1 MNIKYLFHNKF
12 ILFKLLFLI
21 NNNMYSRLFNN
32 VKKIIPKISQT
43 ELIALKSG
51 GVSIDRDIFSGKI
64 NYNKLKKNQ
73 NDNNQ
78 SDDNHSCDMIEKTK
92 LILQKYGESN
102 VYPLNNKININ
113 NLMEELGNMGFLGM
127 IIDNKFD
134 GNRLSISTQS
144 KILTMMA
151 SYNPSIAVVTMVP
164 NSLGPGE
171 LLQHY
176 GTEKQKNMYLP
187 KLASGKLIPC
197 FGLTG
202 PHNGSDATG
211 NIDVGIVKKIGENRY
226 IEIELNKRYI
236 TLAPIADLIGIAFN
250 LKDPDNLLK
259 TGGNGSPSGT
269 GISLALID
277 KNHPGLIK
285 ETYHNPNNAGFPN
298 GTLKGKIQIDLEQII
313 GGEKMAGNGWQML
326 MECLAVG
333 RGVSLPASANG
344 TSKAITYG
352 IYNYIKHREQFKI
365 EIGNMQGVREK
376 FLEMFYNTWVIQ
388 SSVAF
393 TSHILDSGAVPSVL
407 TAIMKQQTTERAR
420 KVLLNGMDIY
430 AGSAICVG
438 PNNFFTKFYN
448 SSPIGITV
456 EGSNTLTRSLIIFG
470 QGLNK
475 SHPYIYSI
483 FDAIQTNDLNKFKKE
498 FNSMVL
504 FCTKLYFSNLFINNN
519 NRFSRLENLVK
530 KYANLVN
537 FVALMGGKIK
547 SDQMIS
553 GHMADILSNIYLAES
568 VIWYH
573 NTKGNNDIPVEIRDY
588 CIDKLCAEA
597 EMKINL
603 VINNYPTNNYYNN
616 IIKLL
621 LKPTLCKIKYD
632 NFRNENMI
640 YNTINNNENVIKLLK
655 EDIFYEN
662 TVIED
667 LEMLSK
673 LNKDKHKD
681 LYNKLY
687 NKVISVGEYKI

>member
-1 MNIKYLFHNKF
+1 
-12 ILFKLLFLI
+12 
-21 NNNMYSRLFNN
+21 MYSRLFNN
-32 VKKIIPKISQT
+32 VRKIIPKISET

-64 NYNKLKKNQ
+64 NYDKLKRNVLYEQ
-73 NDNNQ
+73 NENN
-78 SDDNHSCDMIEKTK
+78 MLEKTK
-92 LILQKYGESN
+92 DILRKYGDSN
-102 VYPLNNKININ
+102 VYPSNNIN
-113 NLMEELGNMGFLGM
+113 NIMNNLAEKGFLGM
-127 IIDNKFD
+127 IIDKKYE
-134 GNRLSISTQS
+134 GNRLPISTQS

-176 GTEKQKNMYLP
+176 GTETQKNNYLP
-187 KLASGKLIPC
+187 KLASGELIPC

-202 PHNGSDATG
+202 PNNGSDATG
-211 NIDVGIVKKIGENRY
+211 NIDVGILKSTDGIKCNYNRY

-236 TLAPIADLIGIAFN
+236 TLAPIADIIGIAFN

-259 TGGNGSPSGT
+259 QGT
-269 GISLALID
+269 SGISLALID

-298 GTLKGKIQIDLEQII
+298 GTLKGKIRIDLEQII
-313 GGEKMAGNGWQML
+313 GGEKMAGNGWKML

-352 IYNYIKHREQFKI
+352 IFNYIKNREQFKI
-365 EIGNMQGVREK
+365 PIGNMQGVREN

-388 SSVAF
+388 ASVNF

-430 AGSAICVG
+430 AGGAICIG

-504 FCTKLYFSNLFINNN
+504 FCTKLYISNIINKFSINNN
-519 NRFSRLENLVK
+519 NNTNIRLENLIK

-547 SDQMIS
+547 SEQMIS
-553 GHMADILSNIYLAES
+553 GNMADILSNIYLAQS

-573 NTKGNNDIPVEIRDY
+573 NNNTECNSIPVEIRDY
-588 CIDKLCAEA
+588 CIDKLCNEA
-597 EMKINL
+597 EIKLNL
-603 VINNYPTNNYYNN
+603 VINNYPNNNYPNN
-616 IIKLL
+616 IIKML
-621 LKPTLCKIKYD
+621 LKPTQCKIKYD

-640 YNTINNNENVIKLLK
+640 FNTINNNENIIKLLK

-662 TVIED
+662 NVIQD
-667 LEMLSK
+667 LETLSRLDK
-673 LNKDKHKD
+673 NKHKD
-681 LYNKLY
+681 LYNQLY
-687 NKVISVGEYKI
+687 NKIISVSEYKI

>member
-1 MNIKYLFHNKF
+1 
-12 ILFKLLFLI
+12 
-21 NNNMYSRLFNN
+21 MYSRLFNN
-32 VKKIIPKISQT
+32 VRKIIPKISET

-64 NYNKLKKNQ
+64 NYDKLKRNVLYEQ
-73 NDNNQ
+73 NENN
-78 SDDNHSCDMIEKTK
+78 MLEKTK
-92 LILQKYGESN
+92 DILRKYGDSN
-102 VYPLNNKININ
+102 VYPSNNIN
-113 NLMEELGNMGFLGM
+113 NIMNNLAEKGFLGM
-127 IIDNKFD
+127 IIDKKYE
-134 GNRLSISTQS
+134 GNRLPISTQS

-176 GTEKQKNMYLP
+176 GTETQKNNYLP
-187 KLASGKLIPC
+187 KLASGELIPC

-202 PHNGSDATG
+202 PNNGSDATG
-211 NIDVGIVKKIGENRY
+211 NIDVGILKSTDGIKCNYNRY

-236 TLAPIADLIGIAFN
+236 TLAPIADIIGIAFN

-259 TGGNGSPSGT
+259 QGT
-269 GISLALID
+269 SGISLALID

-298 GTLKGKIQIDLEQII
+298 GTLKGKIRIDLEQII
-313 GGEKMAGNGWQML
+313 GGEKMAGNGWKML

-352 IYNYIKHREQFKI
+352 IFNYIKNREQFKI
-365 EIGNMQGVREK
+365 PIGNMQGVREK

-388 SSVAF
+388 ASVNF

-430 AGSAICVG
+430 AGGAICIG

-504 FCTKLYFSNLFINNN
+504 FCTKLYISNIINKFSINNN
-519 NRFSRLENLVK
+519 NNTNIRLENLIK

-547 SDQMIS
+547 SEQMIS
-553 GHMADILSNIYLAES
+553 GNMADILSNIYLAQS

-573 NTKGNNDIPVEIRDY
+573 NNNTGLPVEIRDY
-588 CIDKLCAEA
+588 CIDKLCNEA
-597 EMKINL
+597 EIKLNL
-603 VINNYPTNNYYNN
+603 VINNYPNNNYPNN
-616 IIKLL
+616 IIKML
-621 LKPTLCKIKYD
+621 LKPTQCKIKYD

-640 YNTINNNENVIKLLK
+640 FNTINNNENIIKLLK
-655 EDIFYEN
+655 ADIFYEN
-662 TVIED
+662 NIIQD
-667 LEMLSK
+667 LETLSRLDK
-673 LNKDKHKD
+673 NKRTD

-687 NKVISVGEYKI
+687 NKIISVSEYKI

>member
-1 MNIKYLFHNKF
+1 
-12 ILFKLLFLI
+12 
-21 NNNMYSRLFNN
+21 MYSRLFNY
-32 VKKIIPKISQT
+32 VKKLIPKISQT

-51 GVSIDRDIFSGKI
+51 GVSIDRDIFSGKL
-64 NYNKLKKNQ
+64 NYDKLKKHHSDCQNNKNYNQ
-73 NDNNQ
+73 ND
-78 SDDNHSCDMIEKTK
+78 MLEKTK
-92 LILQKYGESN
+92 LILRKYGESN
-102 VYPLNNKININ
+102 VYPSNNNINID
-113 NLMEELGNMGFLGM
+113 NLMKELGNMGFLGM
-127 IIDNKFD
+127 IIDNSHG
-134 GNRLSISTQS
+134 GNRLPISTQS

-176 GTEKQKNMYLP
+176 GTEKQKKMFLP
-187 KLASGKLIPC
+187 KLASGELIPC

-202 PHNGSDATG
+202 PNNGSDATG
-211 NIDVGIVKKIGENRY
+211 NIDVGIVKRIESSNNNANSTNMTRY
-226 IEIELNKRYI
+226 VEIELNKRYI
-236 TLAPIADLIGIAFN
+236 TLAPISDLIGIAFN

-259 TGGNGSPSGT
+259 QGGT

-352 IYNYIKHREQFKI
+352 IFNYIKHREQFKI
-365 EIGNMQGVREK
+365 PIGNMQGVREK
-376 FLEMFYNTWVIQ
+376 FMEMFYNTWVIQ
-388 SSVAF
+388 ASVNF

-504 FCTKLYFSNLFINNN
+504 FCTKLYLSNIINKFSINNTSIYN
-519 NRFSRLENLVK
+519 KFSRLENLVK

-537 FVALMGGKIK
+537 CVALMGGKIK
-547 SDQMIS
+547 SEQMIS

-573 NTKGNNDIPVEIRDY
+573 NNNTECNSIPVEIRDY
-588 CIDKLCAEA
+588 CIDKLCTEA
-597 EMKINL
+597 EMKLNL
-603 VINNYPTNNYYNN
+603 VINNYNNK
-616 IIKLL
+616 IIKML
-621 LKPTLCKIKYD
+621 LKPTQSKIKYD

-640 YNTINNNENVIKLLK
+640 YNTIINNENVIKLLK

-673 LNKDKHKD
+673 LNKNTHMD

>member
-1 MNIKYLFHNKF
+1 
-12 ILFKLLFLI
+12 
-21 NNNMYSRLFNN
+21 MYSRLFTK
-32 VKKIIPKISQT
+32 VKNIIPKISET
-43 ELIALKSG
+43 ELIALRSG

-64 NYNKLKKNQ
+64 DYDKLKKIPINYHENE
-73 NDNNQ
+73 NDML
-78 SDDNHSCDMIEKTK
+78 DKTK
-92 LILQKYGESN
+92 YILRKYGENAIYPSN
-102 VYPLNNKININ
+102 NIKN
-113 NLMEELGNMGFLGM
+113 IMEDLGQMGFFGM
-127 IIDNKFD
+127 IIDNKYD
-134 GNRLSISTQS
+134 GNRLPISLQT

-176 GTEKQKNMYLP
+176 GTEKQKNNYLP
-187 KLASGKLIPC
+187 KLANGKLIPC

-202 PHNGSDATG
+202 PTNGSDATG
-211 NIDVGIVKKIGENRY
+211 NIDIGIIQSYNTEETDHRY

-259 TGGNGSPSGT
+259 TGRC
-269 GISLALID
+269 GITLALID

-285 ETYHNPNNAGFPN
+285 DTCHNPNNAGFPN
-298 GTLKGKIQIDLEQII
+298 GTLKGKIRIDLEQII
-313 GGEKMAGNGWQML
+313 GGEKMAGNGWLML

-344 TSKAITYG
+344 TSKTITYG
-352 IYNYIKHREQFKI
+352 ILNYIKHREQFKMP
-365 EIGNMQGVREK
+365 IGNMQGVREK
-376 FLEMFYNTWVIQ
+376 FLEMFFNTWVIQ
-388 SSVAF
+388 ASVGF

-430 AGSAICVG
+430 AGSAICIG

-498 FNSMVL
+498 FNSMIL
-504 FCTKLYFSNLFINNN
+504 FSTKLYIKSIQGGTLTSIIHGSIPAN
-519 NRFSRLENLVK
+519 NRLEILIK
-530 KYANLVN
+530 KYANLSN
-537 FVALMGGKIK
+537 FIALLGGKIK
-547 SDQMIS
+547 SEQMIS

-568 VIWYH
+568 IIWYH
-573 NTKGNNDIPVEIRDY
+573 NNNDSIPIEIRDY
-588 CIDKLCAEA
+588 CINKLCSEA

-603 VINNYPTNNYYNN
+603 VINNHPNN
-616 IIKLL
+616 IIRLL
-621 LKPTLCKIKYD
+621 LKPTQYKITYD
-632 NFRNENMI
+632 KFRDENRI
-640 YNTINNNENVIKLLK
+640 YNTINNTIYNENIIKLLK
-655 EDIFYEN
+655 ENIFYEN
-662 TVIED
+662 NVIED
-667 LEMLSK
+667 LETLSK
-673 LNKDKHKD
+673 LNKNKYIDNAKD
-681 LYNKLY
+681 LYNKI
-687 NKVISVGEYKI
+687 ISVGEFKI

>member
-1 MNIKYLFHNKF
+1 
-12 ILFKLLFLI
+12 
-21 NNNMYSRLFNN
+21 MYSRIFNFIKN
-32 VKKIIPKISQT
+32 IIPKISET
-43 ELIALKSG
+43 ELIALRSG

-64 NYNKLKKNQ
+64 NYDKLKNNHN
-73 NDNNQ
+73 NDNHNN
-78 SDDNHSCDMIEKTK
+78 DNHNDNDLDMLDKTK
-92 LILQKYGESN
+92 YILRKYGEANIYPSN
-102 VYPLNNKININ
+102 NNIT
-113 NLMEELGNMGFLGM
+113 NLMEDLGQMGFLGM
-127 IIDNKFD
+127 IIDNKYD

-176 GTEKQKNMYLP
+176 GTEKQKKNYLP
-187 KLASGKLIPC
+187 KLANGKLIPC

-202 PHNGSDATG
+202 PNNGSDATG
-211 NIDVGIVKKIGENRY
+211 DIDVGIVKEINNNRY

-259 TGGNGSPSGT
+259 IGENGFTGTSGGT

-285 ETYHNPNNAGFPN
+285 NTFHNPNNAGFPN
-298 GTLKGKIQIDLEQII
+298 GTLKGKIRIDLEQII
-313 GGEKMAGNGWQML
+313 GGKKMAGNGWLML

-352 IYNYIKHREQFKI
+352 IYNYINHRRQFKM

-376 FLEMFYNTWVIQ
+376 FLEMFFNTWVIQ
-388 SSVAF
+388 ASVGF

-420 KVLLNGMDIY
+420 KVLMNGMDIY
-430 AGSAICVG
+430 AGSAICIG

-475 SHPYIYSI
+475 SHPYIYNI

-498 FNSMVL
+498 FNSMIL
-504 FCTKLYFSNLFINNN
+504 FSAKLYINSIINIKTN
-519 NRFSRLENLVK
+519 STNSLVRLESLTK
-530 KYANLVN
+530 KYANLAN
-537 FVALMGGKIK
+537 FVALLGGKIK
-547 SDQMIS
+547 SEQMIS
-553 GHMADILSNIYLAES
+553 GNMADILSNIYLAES
-568 VIWYH
+568 IIWYH
-573 NTKGNNDIPVEIRDY
+573 NNKANAIPNEIRDY
-588 CIDKLCAEA
+588 CIDKLCSEA
-597 EMKINL
+597 EIKLNL
-603 VINNYPTNNYYNN
+603 VINNYPNNNYSN
-616 IIKLL
+616 IIKML
-621 LKPTLCKIKYD
+621 LKPTQCKIKYD
-632 NFRNENMI
+632 KFRNENMI
-640 YNTINNNENVIKLLK
+640 YNTINNENILKLLK

-662 TVIED
+662 TIIED
-667 LEMLSK
+667 LENLSK
-673 LNKDKHKD
+673 LNKNMD
-681 LYNKLY
+681 LYNELY
-687 NKVISVGEYKI
+687 NKIISVSEYNNKQKN

>member
-1 MNIKYLFHNKF
+1 
-12 ILFKLLFLI
+12 
-21 NNNMYSRLFNN
+21 MYSRLFNS

-64 NYNKLKKNQ
+64 NYDKLKKNNENNNQ
-73 NDNNQ
+73 NDNHN
-78 SDDNHSCDMIEKTK
+78 DNHNDMIDKTK
-92 LILQKYGESN
+92 YILRKYGEAN
-102 VYPLNNKININ
+102 VYPSNNTNININ
-113 NLMEELGNMGFLGM
+113 NVMEDLGQMGFLGM
-127 IIDNKFD
+127 IIDEKYD
-134 GNRLSISTQS
+134 GNRLPISTQS

-176 GTEKQKNMYLP
+176 GTEKQKNNYLP
-187 KLASGKLIPC
+187 KLANGKLIPC

-211 NIDVGIVKKIGENRY
+211 NIDVGIVKQINNSTNNKKY
-226 IEIELNKRYI
+226 VEIELNKRYI

-259 TGGNGSPSGT
+259 QGNG

-352 IYNYIKHREQFKI
+352 ILNYIKNREQFKI
-365 EIGNMQGVREK
+365 PIGNMQGVREK

-420 KVLLNGMDIY
+420 KVMLNGMDIY

-483 FDAIQTNDLNKFKKE
+483 FDSIQTNDLNKFKKE

-504 FCTKLYFSNLFINNN
+504 FCTKLYLSNIINKFSINNK
-519 NRFSRLENLVK
+519 FSRLENLVK

-547 SDQMIS
+547 SEQMIS
-553 GHMADILSNIYLAES
+553 GNMADILSNIYLAQS

-573 NTKGNNDIPVEIRDY
+573 NNNTECNSIPVEIRDY
-588 CIDKLCAEA
+588 CIDKLCTEA
-597 EMKINL
+597 ETKLNL
-603 VINNYPTNNYYNN
+603 VINNYPNNNYANN

-621 LKPTLCKIKYD
+621 LKPTQCKIKYD

-640 YNTINNNENVIKLLK
+640 FNTINSNENIIKLLK

-662 TVIED
+662 NIIQD
-667 LEMLSK
+667 LEILSK
-673 LNKDKHKD
+673 LNKEKHKD
-681 LYNKLY
+681 LYNQLY
-687 NKVISVGEYKI
+687 NKIISVSEYKI